1 MAGLVIVISGPG
13 GVGKGTV
20 VAELVSRD
28 PGLALS
34 QSWTTRDQRPGE
46 ADDAY
51 NFVTEDEFTAAID
64 AGGFLEW
71 DHHFGNYYG
80 SPVPAATD
88 ADLVLEI
95 DVNGARSIHEGP
107 VDALFVFIDTPSIE
121 VQRERMIGRG
131 DSLEKVDERLRAG
144 QIERELAEAMP
155 YLYVVNDDVQRC
167 TDEIAGLIADYRRL
181 QAGS

>member
-20 VAELVSRD
+20 VAELVDRD
-28 PGLALS
+28 PQLALS

-46 ADDAY
+46 ADDSY
-51 NFVTEDEFTAAID
+51 NFVSEDQFKEAIE

-80 SPVPAATD
+80 SPVPAVIA

-95 DVNGARSIHEGP
+95 DVNGARTIHDGP

-121 VQRERMIGRG
+121 VQRARMIGRG
-131 DSLEKVDERLRAG
+131 DTIEKVEERLAAG
-144 QIERELAEAMP
+144 QVERDLAEALP
-155 YLYVVNDDVQRC
+155 YLYVVNDDIERC
-167 TDEIAGLIADYRRL
+167 AIEIGGLIDNYRRL
-181 QAGS
+181 QTN

>member
-1 MAGLVIVISGPG
+1 MAGLVVVISGPG

-20 VAELVSRD
+20 VGELVRRD
-28 PGLALS
+28 PNLALS

-51 NFVTEDEFTAAID
+51 NFVTEEEFTAAID

-80 SPVPAATD
+80 SPVPSSND

-95 DVNGARSIHEGP
+95 DVNGARTIHEGP

-131 DSLEKVDERLRAG
+131 DSIEKVEERLAG
-144 QIERELAEAMP
+144 GQVERDLAESLP
-155 YLYVVNDDVQRC
+155 YLYLVNDDIDRC
-167 TDEIAGLIADYRRL
+167 AAEIAGLIDNYRRL
-181 QAGS
+181 QTD